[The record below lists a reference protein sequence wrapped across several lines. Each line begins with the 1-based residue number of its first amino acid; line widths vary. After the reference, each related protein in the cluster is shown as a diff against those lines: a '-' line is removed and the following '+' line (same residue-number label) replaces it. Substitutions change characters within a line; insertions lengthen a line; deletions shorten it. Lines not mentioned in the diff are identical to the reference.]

1 MPTIFKNYPKEKKA
15 FLNPEDVI
23 EHDPDFPQLC
33 VSTFSENIINEFLS
47 RKGGKVIGELCSAN
61 GKIPIYEAAY
71 KNKKIALF
79 LSRVGAPACVAGIEE
94 VIALGGR
101 KLVLFG
107 NCGVLDEEAV
117 RGKII
122 IPTSAVRDE
131 GLSYH
136 YIEAADEIMA
146 DPHSTEVLAECA
158 KKCGC
163 PFVKGK
169 TWTTDAIY
177 RETAALI
184 RERRA
189 EGCIAVEMECASV
202 MAVMQFRK
210 IPFIQFLFGADS
222 LDTPQWEQRDLTDYG
237 LSGVQR
243 YLKLAFECVLAL

>member
-1 MPTIFKNYPKEKKA
+1 MATVFKNYPREKKA

-23 EHDPDFPQLC
+23 NQNPDFPEFC

-47 RKGGKVIGELCSAN
+47 GNAGKVIGELYSAN
-61 GKIPIYEAAY
+61 GSIPIYEAVY

-94 VIALGGR
+94 VLALGGR

-107 NCGVLDEEAV
+107 NCGVLDEEAT

-122 IPTSAVRDE
+122 IPTVAVRDE
-131 GLSYH
+131 GISYH
-136 YIEAADEIMA
+136 YIEAADEIIA
-146 DPHSTEVLAECA
+146 DPHSVDVSAECA
-158 KKCGC
+158 EKCGY

-169 TWTTDAIY
+169 IWTTDAIY

-184 RERRA
+184 RERKS

-202 MAVMQFRK
+202 MAVTQFRK
-210 IPFIQFLFGADS
+210 IPFIQFLFGADN
-222 LDTPQWEQRDLTDYG
+222 LDTVQWEQRDLTDYG
-237 LSGVQR
+237 LSDAQR